1 MVRILLFIKHRLGF
15 VWNLIE
21 YLNGLVFGMLYGKK
35 ISSSLNRLFGES
47 NNGSFVYR
55 KLKSADIPAL
65 EAFFAAQHSEQFSF
79 FRPHKFDL
87 KSLMRLNRNPSF
99 LMMGVFE
106 QNEIVGYFFLRFF
119 VNKKCFIGRIVD
131 GGHQRQGIAR
141 SMNHIMYQTA
151 WQNGFRCLSTISRQN
166 SSIYNFHKADK
177 NFVVLKELPN
187 DYLLVEI
194 KNPG

>member
-1 MVRILLFIKHRLGF
+1 M
-15 VWNLIE
+15 IE
-21 YLNGLVFGMLYGKK
+21 YLNGLVFGMLHGKK
-35 ISSSLNRLFGES
+35 ISSSLARLFRES
-47 NNGSFVYR
+47 NSGSFVYR
-55 KLKSADIPAL
+55 QLNSADIPAL
-65 EAFFAAQHSEQFSF
+65 EIFFAAQHSEQFSF

-99 LMMGVFE
+99 LMMGVFKE
-106 QNEIVGYFFLRFF
+106 SEIVGYFFLRFF

-131 GGHQRQGIAR
+131 GNHQRQGIAR

-151 WQNGFRCLSTISRQN
+151 WQNGFRCLSTISKQN
-166 SSIYNFHKADK
+166 SSIYNFHLADK